1 MATRIVLC
9 LLLAACA
16 STDQVPPI
24 DLSKAV
30 SAEQVLTQ
38 PLERRLLAAALPVPN
53 RRGLMRL
60 IHTPTSCWSRD
71 GVVPYVYPAW
81 SEPKVG
87 RMLAIDWTTRAC
99 RPFTSEPAALLISFD
114 PIEPWPLTVFGHRDC
129 YLTVGI
135 GRSRDYLVTPGP
147 GSILSQEEPGRV
159 SLRWIPGP
167 EWAGQTIYAQL
178 IVLSAAGN
186 NGWLNSPGIE
196 LQIGG

>member
-1 MATRIVLC
+1 MATRALPLI
-9 LLLAACA
+9 LLAACA
-16 STDQVPPI
+16 TDPA
-24 DLSKAV
+24 DLVQSLPKTSADAV
-30 SAEQVLTQ
+30 LSQ
-38 PLERRLLAAALPVPN
+38 PLERQVMAAMLPIPQ
-53 RRGLMRL
+53 RRGVMRL

>member
-1 MATRIVLC
+1 MATRALPLI
-9 LLLAACA
+9 LLAACA
-16 STDQVPPI
+16 TDPA
-24 DLSKAV
+24 DLVQSLPKTSADAV
-30 SAEQVLTQ
+30 LSQ
-38 PLERRLLAAALPVPN
+38 PLERQVMAAMLPIPQ
-53 RRGLMRL
+53 RRGVMRL

-87 RMLAIDWTTRAC
+87 RLLAIDWTTRAC